1 MISCGKIWFYA
12 IAPSLSNNN
21 NSSVLQIFAH
31 QKRQHPQF
39 ISDAIR
45 EAVEKIKNELA
56 GREEKYLADIYEFIQ
71 QIDAAD

>member
-1 MISCGKIWFYA
+1 M
-12 IAPSLSNNN
+12 
-21 NSSVLQIFAH
+21 QIFV
-31 QKRQHPQF
+31 QKKRQQPQF